1 MWWVAAEIVRSACGS
16 RMTRSASLPGAM
28 VPFRGYRPKILAGMV
43 AVSATKR
50 FRLICSSTTPWKRR
64 VNRSSTPGSP
74 FGIRVKSPRPSSF
87 WPRRNGQWSGV
98 EDRRRVSG
106 GDVPLDEDVDRAAV
120 LGVHRHQH
128 AVLPGCAQHPEDG
141 G

>member
-1 MWWVAAEIVRSACGS
+1 MDASALIAAVVDVHVVGRGGDRPLRLRVENDQVGVAA
-16 RMTRSASLPGAM
+16 GAM

-50 FRLICSSTTPWKRR
+50 FRLICSSTTPWKSR

-87 WPRRNGQWSGV
+87 WPRRNGQWSV
-98 EDRRRVSG
+98 
-106 GDVPLDEDVDRAAV
+106 ATT
-120 LGVHRHQH
+120 
-128 AVLPGCAQHPEDG
+128 
-141 G
+141 